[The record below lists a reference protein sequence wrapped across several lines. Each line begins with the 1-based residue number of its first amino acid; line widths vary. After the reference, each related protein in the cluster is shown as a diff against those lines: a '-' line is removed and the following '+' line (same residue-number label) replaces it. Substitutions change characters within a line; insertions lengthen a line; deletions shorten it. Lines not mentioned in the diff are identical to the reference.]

1 MQVKELMN
9 QSVVS
14 IDPQDNAQNAA
25 RLLARHN
32 VGSLPVC
39 GEDGGLRG
47 VVTDRDIV
55 LRCVAVEEDPAKTEV
70 QKVMTRNCATIAPTA
85 DTREAARIMAAK
97 QIRRLPVVEDD
108 KVVGMVSLGDLSLSH
123 SCDMEA
129 GAALSE
135 ISEEDH
141 HIEG

>member
-1 MQVKELMN
+1 MQVKDLMEG
-9 QSVVS
+9 SVVS
-14 IDPQDNAQNAA
+14 VTPDETAAEAA

-55 LRCVAVEEDPAKTEV
+55 LRCVAIEEDPAKTQV
-70 QKVMTRNCATIAPTA
+70 QKIMTRNCATISPKA
-85 DTREAARIMAAK
+85 DAREAAQLMAAK
-97 QIRRLPVVEDD
+97 QVRRLPVVEQD
-108 KVVGMVSLGDLSLSH
+108 KVVGMIALGDLSQSH

-129 GAALSE
+129 ALALSE
-135 ISEEDH
+135 ISEASHEV
-141 HIEG
+141 E

>member
-1 MQVKELMN
+1 MQVKELMEG
-9 QSVVS
+9 SVVS
-14 IDPQDNAQNAA
+14 VTPDETAAEAA

-55 LRCVAVEEDPAKTEV
+55 LRCVAIEEDPAKTQV
-70 QKVMTRNCATIAPTA
+70 QKIMTRNCATISPQA
-85 DTREAARIMAAK
+85 DAREAAQLMAAK
-97 QIRRLPVVEDD
+97 QVRRLPVVEAD
-108 KVVGMVSLGDLSLSH
+108 KVVGMVSLGDLSQCR

-129 GAALSE
+129 ALALSE
-135 ISEEDH
+135 ISEADH
-141 HIEG
+141 QTE

>member
-1 MQVKELMN
+1 MQVKDLMEGSIVTIAPDETVN
-9 QSVVS
+9 Q
-14 IDPQDNAQNAA
+14 AA

-55 LRCVAVEEDPAKTEV
+55 LRCVAVQEDPAKTEV
-70 QKVMTRNCATIAPTA
+70 QKIMTRNCATISPKA
-85 DTREAARIMAAK
+85 DAREAAQLMAAK
-97 QIRRLPVVEDD
+97 QVRRLPVVEADQ
-108 KVVGMVSLGDLSLSH
+108 VVGMVSLGDLSQSH

-129 GAALSE
+129 ALALSE
-135 ISEEDH
+135 ISEPPQDVR
-141 HIEG
+141 

>member
-1 MQVKELMN
+1 MQVKELMCG
-9 QSVVS
+9 SVASV
-14 IDPQDNAQNAA
+14 DPQDTAQSAA

-47 VVTDRDIV
+47 MVTDRDIV
-55 LRCVAVEEDPAKTEV
+55 LRCVAVEEDPSKTPV
-70 QKVMTRNCATIAPTA
+70 HKVMTRNCATIAPTA
-85 DTREAARIMAAK
+85 DVREAARIMAAR

-108 KVVGMVSLGDLSLSH
+108 KVIGMVSLGDLSQCH

-135 ISEEDH
+135 ISEENH
-141 HIEG
+141 HPEL

>member
-1 MQVKELMN
+1 MQVKELMCS
-9 QSVVS
+9 SVVS
-14 IDPQDNAQNAA
+14 VDPADTAQNAA
-25 RLLARHN
+25 AMLARHN

-47 VVTDRDIV
+47 MVTDRDIV
-55 LRCVAVEEDPAKTEV
+55 LRCVATQEDPAKTPV
-70 QKVMTRNCATIAPTA
+70 HKIMTRNCATVSPTA

-97 QIRRLPVVEDD
+97 QVRRLPVVEDD
-108 KVVGMVSLGDLSLSH
+108 KVVGMVSLGDLSQSH

-141 HIEG
+141 DPEM